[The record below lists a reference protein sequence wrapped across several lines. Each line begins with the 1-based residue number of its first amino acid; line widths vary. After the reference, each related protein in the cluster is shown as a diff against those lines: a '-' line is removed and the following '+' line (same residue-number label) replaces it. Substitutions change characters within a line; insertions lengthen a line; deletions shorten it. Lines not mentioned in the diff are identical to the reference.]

1 MGINECVM
9 CANFGDPRSGD
20 RKLRHKNI
28 TTRFLASKFIY
39 WPLTQKTTWRAR
51 LKFELNV
58 GDYKW
63 FMQTEF
69 GGTRSCKQNATGRKW
84 AENERF

>member
-1 MGINECVM
+1 M
-9 CANFGDPRSGD
+9 
-20 RKLRHKNI
+20 
-28 TTRFLASKFIY
+28 RFLASKFIY

-69 GGTRSCKQNATGRKW
+69 GGTRSCEQNATGRKW